1 MNRLLSSLLA
11 LLLGVTVVVAPRTT
25 CAEEAETVTA
35 RLSWERQPGAES
47 CIDRSQLEKAINR
60 RWRRQVFVE
69 DDAAELTV
77 AGKVGRSGPDR
88 WSASIEMRRADGTSL
103 GSRELVTH
111 APDCS
116 ALDDSVA
123 LALGIMLDMTKQR
136 IVEERAL
143 RASRSTAPAGT
154 STSAAAK
161 NPPAAKTPVVTG
173 PAITIP
179 PETAAPRAPWHVEPS
194 VSVLGSYGVLPQFD
208 FGGRAAVSV
217 LPPDLFRFE
226 LSIALFFP
234 HDAPNDKPGAKT
246 SAWSGELAA
255 YPFVLASDTL
265 RFDAGAGI
273 RFLDLRA
280 EGVGLDQNGVAN
292 EVIVAL
298 GPRTA
303 LAWRF
308 AGRFELVVGGG
319 VEVALSRYRFLY
331 RDSHGGTGKVR
342 ETGIFSGEAYAGLA
356 LFL

>member
-1 MNRLLSSLLA
+1 MKRLLSYLLA
-11 LLLGVTVVVAPRTT
+11 SLPSVAVFVALGTAR
-25 CAEEAETVTA
+25 ADEAETVTA

-47 CIDRSQLEKAINR
+47 CIDRAQLEKAINR

-69 DDAAELTV
+69 EGAAELV
-77 AGKVGRSGPDR
+77 IAGKVGRSGPDR

-103 GSRELVTH
+103 GSRELVTR
-111 APDCS
+111 ARDCS

-123 LALGIMLDMTKQR
+123 LALGIMLDVTKQR
-136 IVEERAL
+136 IVEER
-143 RASRSTAPAGT
+143 RSSGSTAP
-154 STSAAAK
+154 SAPAES
-161 NPPAAKTPVVTG
+161 PPAAKTPVVTG

-226 LSIALFFP
+226 FSVVLFYP
-234 HDAPNDKPGAKT
+234 RDASGDQPGAKT
-246 SAWSGELAA
+246 SAWSGEVAA

-265 RFDAGAGI
+265 RFDVGGGL

-308 AGRFELVVGGG
+308 AGRFELVVGAGA
-319 VEVALSRYRFLY
+319 EVALSRYRFVY
-331 RDSHGGTGKVR
+331 RDSQGGAVTVR
-342 ETGIFSGEAYAGLA
+342 ETGLFSGGAYAGLA